1 METNDLKSKQSMQLT
16 NWLMGEEG
24 IIDAIDGSHRLAQR
38 LREVGAV
45 AGAPVRVL
53 RTGCPVIIQV
63 GTSRFC
69 LRNVDAGCIRGRRA
83 A

>member
-1 METNDLKSKQSMQLT
+1 MESNSKLPQQTMPLT
-16 NWLMGEEG
+16 KWIAGEEG
-24 IIDAIDGSHRLAQR
+24 VIEAIEGSNRLALR

-45 AGAPVRVL
+45 PGALVRIL

>member
-1 METNDLKSKQSMQLT
+1 MMSKDTVPLT
-16 NWLMGEEG
+16 TWATGEEG
-24 IIDAIDGSHRLAQR
+24 VIDSILGSHRLAQR

-45 AGAPVRVL
+45 AGAPVRIL
-53 RTGCPVIIQV
+53 RSGCPVIIQV

-69 LRNVDAGCIRGRRA
+69 LRKADAGCIRGRRA

>member
-1 METNDLKSKQSMQLT
+1 MDSNSISPNQTMPLT
-16 NWLMGEEG
+16 AWITGQEG
-24 IIDAIDGSHRLAQR
+24 VIEAIEGSNRLALR

-45 AGAPVRVL
+45 PGALVRIL